1 MNKTPGTI
9 SALPSSL
16 HSATFVSICS
26 LTSPLIYP
34 TSPLNKAKNPCCL
47 ELITSISCKV
57 TVCTTSFLFCNS
69 PSGHWTNLESP
80 PIASNSLDLANLIL

>member
-1 MNKTPGTI
+1 MNNTPGTI

-26 LTSPLIYP
+26 LTSPFISP

-47 ELITSISCKV
+47 RIYYID
-57 TVCTTSFLFCNS
+57 FM
-69 PSGHWTNLESP
+69 
-80 PIASNSLDLANLIL
+80 

>member
-26 LTSPLIYP
+26 LTSPLISP
-34 TSPLNKAKNPCCL
+34 TSPLNKARNPCCL
-47 ELITSISCKV
+47 EFITSISCKV
-57 TVCTTSFLFCNS
+57 TVCTTSFLFCNY
-69 PSGHWTNLESP
+69 PSGH
-80 PIASNSLDLANLIL
+80 